1 MLQKNK
7 EGANMNDKNRGAKD
21 EQHEE
26 HSLPGTNQA
35 GKEAG
40 SGGSELHDTASSGG
54 HPHDQ
59 LDEHSL
65 PGTNQA
71 SKPMKKPSAV

>member
-1 MLQKNK
+1 MSN
-7 EGANMNDKNRGAKD
+7 EDRGGKD
-21 EQHEE
+21 EQPEE

-35 GKEAG
+35 GKEAD
-40 SGGSELHDTASSGG
+40 SGGDEVHDTAKNGRQ
-54 HPHDQ
+54 PHGQ